1 MYFQARASRI
11 PPPHC
16 SSPERIEEPEKNI
29 ENSFADS
36 INPLMSF
43 TPEEIEIMDKEV
55 EEDMDDQELDA
66 PVFDTEDIDDEQE
79 CDKKYCYKDS
89 DSDDSI
95 NHDRMCNIY
104 SLFYY
109 QIIFLLI
116 SNN

>member
-1 MYFQARASRI
+1 MQARASRI

-29 ENSFADS
+29 EDNFADS

-66 PVFDTEDIDDEQE
+66 PIFDTEDLDDEE
-79 CDKKYCYKDS
+79 ACDKKTFHRNS
-89 DSDDSI
+89 DSDDST
-95 NHDRMCNIY
+95 NHDRMFNLCI
-104 SLFYY
+104 LFYD
-109 QIIFLLI
+109 
-116 SNN
+116 

>member
-1 MYFQARASRI
+1 MQARASRI

-29 ENSFADS
+29 QDNFADS

-66 PVFDTEDIDDEQE
+66 PIFDTEDLDDEE
-79 CDKKYCYKDS
+79 ACRKKTFHRSS
-89 DSDDSI
+89 DSDDST
-95 NHDRMCNIY
+95 NHDRMFNLYI
-104 SLFYY
+104 LFYM
-109 QIIFLLI
+109 IFI
-116 SNN
+116 

>member
-1 MYFQARASRI
+1 MQARASRI

-29 ENSFADS
+29 QDNFADS

-66 PVFDTEDIDDEQE
+66 PIFDTEDLDDEE
-79 CDKKYCYKDS
+79 ACGKKTFHRSS
-89 DSDDSI
+89 DSDDST
-95 NHDRMCNIY
+95 NHDRMFNLYI
-104 SLFYY
+104 LFYM
-109 QIIFLLI
+109 IFI
-116 SNN
+116 

>member
-1 MYFQARASRI
+1 MQARASRI

-29 ENSFADS
+29 EDNFADS

-66 PVFDTEDIDDEQE
+66 PAFDTEDLDDEEE
-79 CDKKYCYKDS
+79 CDKKIFHRSS
-89 DSDDSI
+89 DSDDST
-95 NHDRMCNIY
+95 NHDRMFNLYI
-104 SLFYY
+104 LFYMTK
-109 QIIFLLI
+109 ILI
-116 SNN
+116 